1 MIGEGTMLAT
11 YKELLQEVVPRPISS
26 DREYKRALKQIG
38 RLMRKARKTRAENDM
53 IELLATLIE
62 QFEIRQGYTDP
73 VLSPKDRLAG
83 LMQAREVS
91 PSELS
96 ELANV
101 PRTAINAFL
110 GGRREISKTMAV
122 RLAAFFGVTVDEL
135 IVTQAAI
142 G

>member
-1 MIGEGTMLAT
+1 MLAT